1 MCVSL
6 CVCVVQGPWSG
17 GVNEE
22 EEEEE
27 DIEWEVAE
35 ETDWEG

>member
-1 MCVSL
+1 
-6 CVCVVQGPWSG
+6 VQGSSSG

-22 EEEEE
+22 EED

-35 ETDWEG
+35 DTDWEG